1 VQDAK
6 VTEVGR
12 DVPGPP
18 QEVCPYLS
26 AHGGNFPVM
35 HPMRPPARCGIAFC
49 GAGKLTG
56 RPMAIRYFNS
66 FSRQVEEF
74 VPLEP
79 GRVRLYTCGPT
90 VYNFAH
96 IGNFRAYIFEDLLQ
110 RHLEYRGLKVARVMN
125 LTDVDDKTIR
135 GCRAAGIP
143 LADFTRPFKTAFFE
157 DLDTLRIKRADHFP
171 EATSADHIARM
182 ILMISALVEKGHA
195 YRADDGSVYFRICS
209 FPAYGRLAHIVLDEL
224 QPGARVRSDEYEKES
239 AGDFALWK
247 AHDEADGDVWWE
259 SPWGRGR
266 PGWHIECSA
275 MATGILGPQL
285 DIHCGGEDNIFPHH
299 EAEIAQSECVTGLRF
314 AKYWLHCK
322 HLQVEGSKM
331 AKSAGNFFTLR
342 DLMEKGWTGREVRLA
357 LLSVKYREPLNFTMD
372 GLAAARSALARLD
385 EWAARIS
392 EAASGGGQG
401 AAAAA
406 ADPLPPDFPEM
417 EAFGAAL
424 DDDLNI
430 SAALAAVF
438 ELIRET
444 NRRIDAGNLSAA
456 QAGSLAAWLRGAHSV
471 LALEPEPDA
480 IPGAV
485 ESLLARRAGARDAK
499 DWKASDALRDEISAL
514 GWTVKD
520 TRDGQKL
527 LRG

>member
-1 VQDAK
+1 
-6 VTEVGR
+6 
-12 DVPGPP
+12 
-18 QEVCPYLS
+18 
-26 AHGGNFPVM
+26 
-35 HPMRPPARCGIAFC
+35 
-49 GAGKLTG
+49 
-56 RPMAIRYFNS
+56 MAIRYFNS
-66 FSRQVEEF
+66 FSRRLEEF

-79 GRVRLYTCGPT
+79 GQVRLYTCGPT

-110 RHLEYRGLKVARVMN
+110 RHLEFRGFHVHRVMN

-143 LADFTRPFKTAFFE
+143 LAEFTAPFKAAFFE
-157 DLDTLRIKRADHFP
+157 DLDALRIKRADHFP
-171 EATSADHIARM
+171 EATSADQIARM
-182 ILMISALVEKGHA
+182 ISMIAVLVEKGHA
-195 YRADDGSVYFRICS
+195 YRADDGSVYFRIRS
-209 FPAYGRLAHIVLDEL
+209 FPAYGHLAHIVLDEL
-224 QPGARVRSDEYEKES
+224 QAGTRIRSDEYEKENV
-239 AGDFALWK
+239 GDFALWK
-247 AHDEADGDVWWE
+247 AWDEADGDVAWD

-314 AKYWLHCK
+314 AGYWMHCK
-322 HLQVEGSKM
+322 HLRVEGSKM

-342 DLMEKGWTGREVRLA
+342 DLIEKGWTGREVRLA

-385 EWAARIS
+385 EWSARIT
-392 EAASGGGQG
+392 
-401 AAAAA
+401 AAAAQVA
-406 ADPLPPDFPEM
+406 APQPPGSAPAPDLLPEM
-417 EAFGAAL
+417 DAFGDAL

-438 ELIRET
+438 ELIRKT
-444 NRRIDAGNLSAA
+444 NRRLDAGNLTAE
-456 QAGSLAAWLRGAHSV
+456 QAKPLAAWLQGVHSV
-471 LALEPEPDA
+471 LALEPDPEAPPPA
-480 IPGAV
+480 TGTLLEQRA
-485 ESLLARRAGARDAK
+485 LARAAK
-499 DWKASDALRDEISAL
+499 DWKSSDALRDQIAAL

-520 TRDGQKL
+520 TKDGQKL
-527 LRG
+527 VRL